1 MKAFKNGLLL
11 LVTALLSVSCI
22 GDQNTVI
29 GQEFED
35 SDFVNENFKGNK
47 KNFSDLPKD
56 LCEFLDEASILKGYN
71 NATSVLFNGN
81 NSFVNKN
88 CQFSVIF
95 FNDQSQYIIGTLFIN
110 EDTYVEDWKD
120 HWEMKKKRFRSA
132 EYIKN
137 LGMAAIWNGKQ
148 RTLDI
153 KMKGYTVVITV
164 PSKMIA
170 KNKLDTNANV
180 KDIAIAIANST
191 NLF

>member
-1 MKAFKNGLLL
+1 MKVFKNRLLL
-11 LVTALLSVSCI
+11 LGTALLFASCI
-22 GDQNTVI
+22 SDQKTII

-56 LCEFLDEASILKGYN
+56 LCEFLDEASILRGYN
-71 NATSVLFNGN
+71 NATSVLFNGKN
-81 NSFVNKN
+81 PFVNKN

-110 EDTYVEDWKD
+110 EDTYAEDWKD

-137 LGMAAIWNGKQ
+137 LGMAAIWNDKQ

-170 KNKLDTNANV
+170 KNKIDTNANV

>member
-1 MKAFKNGLLL
+1 M
-11 LVTALLSVSCI
+11 
-22 GDQNTVI
+22 
-29 GQEFED
+29 
-35 SDFVNENFKGNK
+35 NENFKGNK

-71 NATSVLFNGN
+71 NATSVLFNGK

-120 HWEMKKKRFRSA
+120 HWKMKKKRFQSA
-132 EYIKN
+132 EYIRD

>member
-1 MKAFKNGLLL
+1 MKVFKNGLLL
-11 LVTALLSVSCI
+11 LVTALLSASCI

-71 NATSVLFNGN
+71 NATSVLFNGK

>member
-1 MKAFKNGLLL
+1 MKVFKNGLLL
-11 LVTALLSVSCI
+11 LVTALLSASCI

-137 LGMAAIWNGKQ
+137 LGMAAIWNDKQ

>member
-1 MKAFKNGLLL
+1 MKVFKNGLLL
-11 LVTALLSVSCI
+11 LVTALLSASCI

-71 NATSVLFNGN
+71 NATSVLFNGK

-110 EDTYVEDWKD
+110 EDTYAEDWKD

-137 LGMAAIWNGKQ
+137 LGMAAIWNDKQ

-170 KNKLDTNANV
+170 KNKIDTNANV

>member
-1 MKAFKNGLLL
+1 MKVFKNGLLL

-71 NATSVLFNGN
+71 NATSVLFNGK

>member
-1 MKAFKNGLLL
+1 MKVFKNGLLL
-11 LVTALLSVSCI
+11 LVTALLSASCI

-71 NATSVLFNGN
+71 NATSVLFNGK

-137 LGMAAIWNGKQ
+137 LGMAAIWNDKQ

-170 KNKLDTNANV
+170 KNKIDTNANV
-180 KDIAIAIANST
+180 KDIAIAIANRT

>member
-1 MKAFKNGLLL
+1 MKVFKNRLLL
-11 LVTALLSVSCI
+11 LGTALLFASCI
-22 GDQNTVI
+22 SDQKTII

-56 LCEFLDEASILKGYN
+56 LCEFLDEASILRGYN
-71 NATSVLFNGN
+71 NATSVLFNGKN
-81 NSFVNKN
+81 PFVNKN
-88 CQFSVIF
+88 CQFSVVF

-110 EDTYVEDWKD
+110 EDTYAEDWKD

-137 LGMAAIWNGKQ
+137 LGMAAIWNDKQ

-170 KNKLDTNANV
+170 KNKIDTNANV

>member
-11 LVTALLSVSCI
+11 LVTALLSASCI

-71 NATSVLFNGN
+71 NATSVLFNGK

>member
-1 MKAFKNGLLL
+1 MKVFKNGLLL
-11 LVTALLSVSCI
+11 LVTALLSASCI

-71 NATSVLFNGN
+71 NATSVLFNGK

-110 EDTYVEDWKD
+110 EDTYAEDWKD

>member
-1 MKAFKNGLLL
+1 MKVFKNGLLL
-11 LVTALLSVSCI
+11 LVTALLSASCI

-71 NATSVLFNGN
+71 NATSVLFNGK

-137 LGMAAIWNGKQ
+137 LGMAAIWNDKQ

-170 KNKLDTNANV
+170 KNKIDTNANV